1 MPSTVPV
8 TTTRVGCA
16 QFAPMVGDVAANRAT
31 STAAVAQAA
40 AAGAQVIVLP
50 ELATS
55 GYTFRD
61 PAESLSAAIELD
73 DEVFE
78 QWSAAAGGAIVVG
91 GFAERGPDRAVY
103 NSAALID
110 ADGVR
115 AVYRKTHLWDDEALY
130 FTPGDAAAPVVDTV
144 VGRIGVMICYDLEFP
159 EMTRSVALRG
169 AQLLAVPTNWPLVD
183 RPIGER
189 PPELIIGMAAARVNR
204 MAIACCD
211 RCGIERGQEWTAGT
225 AVVNAEGWVVTEPI
239 SEPGLVTADIDLEL
253 ARTKNISGRNHL
265 FDDRRPQIYS

>member
-1 MPSTVPV
+1 MTQIS
-8 TTTRVGCA
+8 CA
-16 QFAPMVGDVAANRAT
+16 QFAPVVGDIVANRAT

-40 AAGAQVIVLP
+40 AAGAHVIVLP

-61 PAESLSAAIELD
+61 PEESLSAAIELD
-73 DEVFE
+73 DEVFS
-78 QWSAAAGGAIVVG
+78 QWSAAADGAIVVG
-91 GFAERGPDRAVY
+91 GFAERGPDGIVY

-110 ADGVR
+110 STGVR
-115 AVYRKTHLWDDEALY
+115 AVYRKTHLWDEEALY
-130 FTPGDAAAPVVDTV
+130 FTPGDEPAPVVDTT

-183 RPIGER
+183 RPAGER

-204 MAIACCD
+204 MAIALSD

-225 AVVNAEGWVVTEPI
+225 AIVDANGWVVTEPF
-239 SEPGLVTADIDLEL
+239 SEPGLVSADIDLEL
-253 ARTKNISGRNHL
+253 ALSKDISTRNHA
-265 FDDRRPQIYS
+265 FDDRRPLLYS